1 MALFEPIYN
10 FLKLNPCTPYRT
22 HELLFQGLAKSDSR
36 AIQCLMLKSR
46 KSVAF
51 IVQKTGLSANYTE
64 DVLNEAIVIFLK
76 KIADKTYQFEG
87 NAPTTYLLEIARFV
101 ALNFT
106 RKSGFKPLESLDE
119 RHEHFDFYDEDQD
132 IKMERLQRVEVL
144 LNTLESPCREIIQL
158 HYLDDFSDQEVVSRQ
173 LVPISSTGSLKA
185 RRSQCLKKLR
195 EMALDLKHN
204 SVFL

>member
-1 MALFEPIYN
+1 MALFEPIYD
-10 FLKLNPCTPYRT
+10 FFKLNPCKPYST
-22 HELLFQGLAKSDSR
+22 HELLFQGLSKSDTG

-51 IVQKTGLSANYTE
+51 IVQKTGLNAGFTE

-87 NAPTTYLLEIARFV
+87 NAPATYLQEIARFV

-106 RKSGFKPLESLDE
+106 RKSGFKPLETLDE
-119 RHEHFDFYDEDQD
+119 GHEQLDFYDEDQE
-132 IKMERLQRVEVL
+132 IKMERLQRVEIL
-144 LNTLESPCREIIQL
+144 LSTLESPCREIIKL
-158 HYLDDFSDQEVVSRQ
+158 YYLDDFSDQEVVDRQ

-195 EMALDLKHN
+195 EMAADIKNN
-204 SVFL
+204 SLFL